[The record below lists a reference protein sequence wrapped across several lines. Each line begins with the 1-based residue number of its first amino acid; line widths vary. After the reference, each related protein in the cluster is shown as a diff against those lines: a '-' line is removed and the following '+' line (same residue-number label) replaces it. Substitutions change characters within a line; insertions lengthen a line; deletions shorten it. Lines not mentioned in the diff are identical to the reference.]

1 MSVMEYLDN
10 EPLRALAWALVGLC
24 LFCGVLLWRLAKAE
38 LVLSRLRVEVE
49 SIDRELGMHLEA
61 QKDLLKSL
69 QFLEVAH
76 LKHENDR
83 DVAARMFLR
92 HDERL
97 VRLEAG
103 VVVIAGN
110 RARAARSPGGTA

>member
-10 EPLRALAWALVGLC
+10 EPLRALAWALIGLC

-38 LVLSRLRVEVE
+38 LALARVTRDAAVITNVVGQVLPDAHR
-49 SIDRELGMHLEA
+49 
-61 QKDLLKSL
+61 DLLKRV

-103 VVVIAGN
+103 VVVIPGN
-110 RARAARSPGGTA
+110 RARRAPGVTQ